1 MAWRSLSR
9 FCRVYNIM
17 KCKYYASM
25 RTEEQYQQQ
34 ASERKKKKNVG
45 LFLAK
50 AQLLEWWR
58 QNAPKM
64 AKSAGFG
71 GCGTLAL
78 LRPAEQLSDD
88 SGRRQARA

>member
-1 MAWRSLSR
+1 
-9 FCRVYNIM
+9 M
-17 KCKYYASM
+17 K
-25 RTEEQYQQQ
+25 TE
-34 ASERKKKKNVG
+34 KKKKVVG

-71 GCGTLAL
+71 GCGTFAL
-78 LRPAEQLSDD
+78 CGLPRNWQTTRQCVMASATDLVVCRDD
-88 SGRRQARA
+88 